1 MRITKD
7 CKICGTEFVAIKTNQ
22 YFCQR
27 KCFKKAYNIR
37 KREERRH
44 ERETN
49 PARFGYYHCSFCL
62 ERTIMPFS
70 IKRYPQKWAEYR
82 CPSCGVPRLQ
92 YPVDPR
98 RVWYW
103 EESNYRGGTPSIVST
118 FTSMVS
124 HVVQTMSSTLYGAP
138 R

>member
-1 MRITKD
+1 MRINKA
-7 CKICGTEFVAIKTNQ
+7 CQICGTSFVAIKTNQ

-49 PARFGYYHCSFCL
+49 PARFGYFNCSFCL
-62 ERTIMPFS
+62 GKSIMPFS
-70 IKRYPQKWAEYR
+70 IKRYPQKWAELR
-82 CPSCGVPRLQ
+82 CPLCNVRRLED
-92 YPVDPR
+92 PKDPR
-98 RVWYW
+98 HVWYW
-103 EESNYRGGTPSIVST
+103 ENANYRGGTPHIVYAM
-118 FTSMVS
+118 TSMIS
-124 HVVQTMSSTLYGAP
+124 SVVHTFASTLFGTP